1 MMKGFVI
8 KCSSRKNLKQIGDK
22 IILNLIENGLETKYR
37 VLGNY
42 IFLETKGSIDGEYIV
57 KEEIYS
63 GKISTSKKEDIFEE
77 IRKLISIV
85 DKPESFAIKVDR
97 KGEHTYTSTELA
109 REVAGAPFEKWP
121 NIKVDL
127 DKPDLEIN
135 VQIINNRSVIYLR
148 D

>member
-1 MMKGFVI
+1 MKGFVI

-22 IILNLIENGLETKYR
+22 IILNLIEKGLETKYR

-42 IFLETKGSIDGEYIV
+42 IFLETKRSIEGEDIV

>member
-1 MMKGFVI
+1 MEGFVI
-8 KCSSRKNLKQIGDK
+8 KFSSSKNLKQIGDK
-22 IILNLIENGLETKYR
+22 IILNLIEKGLETKYR

-42 IFLETKGSIDGEYIV
+42 IFLETKRSIEGEDIV

>member
-22 IILNLIENGLETKYR
+22 IILNLIGRGLETKYR

-42 IFLETKGSIDGEYIV
+42 IFLETKESIDWEYIV

-63 GKISTSKKEDIFEE
+63 GKISTSKKEDIFEVIKE
-77 IRKLISIV
+77 LINIL
-85 DKPESFAIKVDR
+85 DEPESFAIKVNR
-97 KGEHTYTSTELA
+97 NGEHKYTSTELA
-109 REVAGAPFEKWP
+109 KEVAGAPFEKWP
-121 NIKVDL
+121 KIKVNL
-127 DKPDLEIN
+127 DNPDLEIN
-135 VQIINNRSVIYLR
+135 VQIINNRSIIYLR

>member
-22 IILNLIENGLETKYR
+22 IILNLIEKNLEAKYR

-42 IFLETKGSIDGEYIV
+42 IFLESKGIIDREDIV

-63 GKISTSKKEDIFEE
+63 GKISTSKKEDIFKV
-77 IRKLISIV
+77 IRELISILEE
-85 DKPESFAIKVDR
+85 PESFAIKVNR
-97 KGEHTYTSTELA
+97 NGEHKYTSTELA
-109 REVAGAPFEKWP
+109 KEVAGAPFEKWP
-121 NIKVDL
+121 KIKVNL
-127 DKPDLEIN
+127 DNPDLEIN
-135 VQIINNRSVIYLR
+135 IQIINNRSIIYLR